1 MNKKHLEETAK
12 DILEGVKDD
21 IKNLIQGIKDG
32 DIQYVDFT
40 QKNKSGH
47 TFYLKGKPSIPE
59 ASFGNIRIKFDRDQ
73 FIEVNPKLI
82 QKVVVSQKAAS
93 IYLKK

>member
-1 MNKKHLEETAK
+1 MKDLTETVQEV
-12 DILEGVKDD
+12 LEGVKDD
-21 IKNLIQGIKDG
+21 VKNLIQGIKDG

-47 TFYLKGKPSIPE
+47 TFYLKGKPSKPE
-59 ASFGNIRIKFDRDQ
+59 ASFGFIRVKFDRDQ

-82 QKVVVSQKAAS
+82 QKVVVSQQAAS

>member
-1 MNKKHLEETAK
+1 MKDLNET
-12 DILEGVKDD
+12 IQEVLEGVKDD
-21 IKNLIQGIKDG
+21 VKNLIQGIADG

-47 TFYLKGKPSIPE
+47 TFYLKGKPSVPT
-59 ASFGNIRIKFDRDQ
+59 AKFGSIRVAFDRDQ
-73 FIEVNPKLI
+73 FVEINPKLI

>member
-1 MNKKHLEETAK
+1 MKKLELAAK

-21 IKNLIQGIKDG
+21 VKNLIQGISDG
-32 DIQYVDFT
+32 SIKYVDFT

-47 TFYLKGKPSIPE
+47 KFYLKGEPSIPH
-59 ASFGNIRIKFDRDQ
+59 ARFGHIRVAFDRDQ
-73 FIEVNPKLI
+73 HIEINLKLI
-82 QKVVVSQKAAS
+82 QKVVVSQQAAS